1 ARDVADVLS
10 TVGLP
15 PSRLCLEV
23 TETALMRDVRAGMAA
38 LTELHRVGVQLAID
52 DFGTGYSSL
61 SYLKR
66 FPIDVLKVDRSFV
79 DGLPGEAHDVAITTA
94 ILDLARSLELEVT
107 AEGVETVGQRD
118 ALIELG
124 CKRAQGYLFARPMPA
139 EDLVRHLEQQ
149 QASATPTAQPVA
161 AANPG

>member
-1 ARDVADVLS
+1 
-10 TVGLP
+10 
-15 PSRLCLEV
+15 
-23 TETALMRDVRAGMAA
+23 MRDVRAGMAA

-149 QASATPTAQPVA
+149 QASATPTAEPVA

>member
-1 ARDVADVLS
+1 
-10 TVGLP
+10 
-15 PSRLCLEV
+15 
-23 TETALMRDVRAGMAA
+23 M
-38 LTELHRVGVQLAID
+38 
-52 DFGTGYSSL
+52 
-61 SYLKR
+61 
-66 FPIDVLKVDRSFV
+66 
-79 DGLPGEAHDVAITTA
+79 AITTA

-139 EDLVRHLEQQ
+139 EDLVRHLMQQ
-149 QASATPTAQPVA
+149 QASATSAAEPVA